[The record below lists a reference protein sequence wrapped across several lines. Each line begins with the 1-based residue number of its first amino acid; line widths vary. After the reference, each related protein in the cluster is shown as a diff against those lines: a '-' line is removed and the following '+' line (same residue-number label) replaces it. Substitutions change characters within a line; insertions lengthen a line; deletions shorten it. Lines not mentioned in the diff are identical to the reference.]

1 MFPTLVTSP
10 VTQDVPADTPLHTLK
25 STFPTKGFPEG
36 SPSQQDAQRGA
47 GIRLHWGKLI
57 TIPAPPPGT
66 PPRRHSPW
74 QGVGRAQGSGLQPLP
89 ACGVAPSRGQGP
101 AHARTAGLVVE
112 EVSPASP
119 GGEPVEVLTSKQG
132 QATCIKRLSLAQLGS
147 KNLLPE
153 LSGILAVVLRLCRR
167 PDPCGPMKM
176 QHRHTLSWRRDL
188 GEPRGLL
195 GTWVSAVR
203 LGSCRVIQLNL
214 L

>member
-1 MFPTLVTSP
+1 M
-10 VTQDVPADTPLHTLK
+10 
-25 STFPTKGFPEG
+25 
-36 SPSQQDAQRGA
+36 
-47 GIRLHWGKLI
+47 
-57 TIPAPPPGT
+57 PAPPPG
-66 PPRRHSPW
+66 PRRHSPW
-74 QGVGRAQGSGLQPLP
+74 QGVGRAQGGGLQPLP
-89 ACGVAPSRGQGP
+89 ARSVAPEQRPRPSPRKNGWAGGGRGLSSF
-101 AHARTAGLVVE
+101 ARRGTR
-112 EVSPASP
+112 
-119 GGEPVEVLTSKQG
+119 EVLTSKQG